1 MDSDL
6 DRAFGLH
13 GRVAV
18 ITGGAS
24 GLGRETARVFAR
36 AGARLMLADRDEP
49 GLAETRSMIEAL
61 GGEASSRRADVTR
74 RDQMEA
80 LADGAVEVFGR
91 LDIWVNAAGI
101 GLQGTVLETS
111 EADLDR
117 VFAINAKGTYLG
129 CAAAGR
135 VMRTQGGGAIV
146 NISSGGGEAA
156 IPGLSAYGMS
166 KAAVNLLTRTCA
178 LEFGPFDVRVNAV
191 APGWI
196 DTPMGSQLYR
206 DSTGAIDE
214 ARRERV
220 LREQAQASPLGINGE
235 PTDIA
240 LAALYLASDASRYVT
255 GHVLRADGG
264 CLI

>member
-1 MDSDL
+1 MDEDL
-6 DRAFGLH
+6 DRAFGLQ

-24 GLGRETARVFAR
+24 GLGRETARVFAK
-36 AGARLMLADRDEP
+36 AGARLMLADLDQQ
-49 GLAETRSMIEAL
+49 GLADTQTMIAAL
-61 GGEASSRRADVTR
+61 GGESEIRRADVTR
-74 RDQMEA
+74 RDQVEA
-80 LADGAVEVFGR
+80 LADATVQSLGR
-91 LDIWVNAAGI
+91 LDIWVNAAGV
-101 GLQGTVLETS
+101 GLQGTILETS

-117 VFAINAKGTYLG
+117 VLAINAKGTYFG

-135 VMRTQGGGAIV
+135 AMKALGGGTIV

-178 LEFGPFDVRVNAV
+178 REFGPFGVRVNAV

-206 DSTGAIDE
+206 DAAGEVDPAL
-214 ARRERV
+214 RERV
-220 LREQAQASPLGINGE
+220 LREQAQASPLGLNGE
-235 PTDIA
+235 PRDIA
-240 LAALYLASDASRYVT
+240 LAALYLVSDASRFVT